1 MSFAE
6 RWGAAIFDFDG
17 TLVDSM
23 GIWDR
28 ICRDWL
34 VGRGK
39 APEDALERDIEHM
52 TLRQSAEYVME
63 RYGAGP
69 KPSGAWLAYGNAKS
83 APDAVRPAPGNAGA
97 VPGGAWPE
105 PGYAGAAPG
114 GAGPKAGG
122 GALASGGAVAVPGGA
137 CSACGNAKSA
147 PDAIIAEWLG
157 MVRERYERDVLPKP
171 GALAYLRALRAS
183 GVKLA
188 IATSCF
194 PEACE
199 AVLRKYG
206 ARDLFSAIAY
216 TDEAGDGD
224 ARDKRLP
231 GIWLLCAKRL
241 GARPEECAVFEDM
254 RAARAGAK
262 AAGMA
267 FVAVADASNAPEWA
281 LMRAEADCAVESFE
295 RPPAAIAAG

>member
-69 KPSGAWLAYGNAKS
+69 KPSGAWLAY
-83 APDAVRPAPGNAGA
+83 
-97 VPGGAWPE
+97 
-105 PGYAGAAPG
+105 
-114 GAGPKAGG
+114 
-122 GALASGGAVAVPGGA
+122 
-137 CSACGNAKSA
+137 GNAKSA

>member
-1 MSFAE
+1 MSFADG
-6 RWGAAIFDFDG
+6 WSAAIFDFDG

-34 VGRGK
+34 AARGK
-39 APEDALERDIEHM
+39 AADEALERDIEHM

-63 RYGAGP
+63 RDGAGP
-69 KPSGAWLAYGNAKS
+69 GYGRTGTAASCAGLAAGCAGSAPCCAEPAAACPGPAPCSVRLMPGSARAKS
-83 APDAVRPAPGNAGA
+83 
-97 VPGGAWPE
+97 
-105 PGYAGAAPG
+105 
-114 GAGPKAGG
+114 
-122 GALASGGAVAVPGGA
+122 
-137 CSACGNAKSA
+137 
-147 PDAIIAEWLG
+147 DAIIAEWLD
-157 MVRERYERDVLPKP
+157 MVRERYERDVAPKP
-171 GALAYLRALRAS
+171 GALDYLRALRAR

-206 ARDLFSAIAY
+206 ARDLFSVIVY
-216 TDEAGDGD
+216 TDEADGGEAAGEAHESGAGID
-224 ARDKRLP
+224 GPHGGADARARARDKRQP
-231 GIWLLCAKRL
+231 DIWLLCARRL

-267 FVAVADASNAPEWA
+267 FIAVADASNAAEWP
-281 LMRAEADCAVESFE
+281 LMRGEADCAVESFE
-295 RPPAAIAAG
+295 RLPAAIAAG